1 MKDKIAQDHI
11 ALGKDAMKDVKVR
24 VVEQKLKSF
33 DPSKVVDL
41 DE

>member
-1 MKDKIAQDHI
+1 MAQEKM

-33 DPSKVVDL
+33 DPTKVVDL
-41 DE
+41 DDE